1 MADHNTASFP
11 DTWTATY
18 QYPTHT
24 ALTRSLCLHRR
35 HKALPEAG
43 PKHTQFPLTKAGS

>member
-1 MADHNTASFP
+1 MSTCPNRPHFSFIGPPLLLGKISFTSGDMADQNTASFP

-24 ALTRSLCLHRR
+24 A
-35 HKALPEAG
+35 P
-43 PKHTQFPLTKAGS
+43 